1 MNPARRARIEKE
13 IERHLDAAARLVA
26 LLDALDGDADGEPDL
41 GWVETEW
48 GIVLLNADDCE
59 EEVTFRVLQGHGC
72 GTALVELIR

>member
-59 EEVTFRVLQGHGC
+59 EEVT
-72 GTALVELIR
+72 